1 LWEFVAGEWRYDNSF
16 LNAGMT
22 VEKKTHLNSESELP
36 LSKTR
41 LKQQMHALQDIGEQ
55 LVQLDLKRLT
65 ELSLPEALTEALIEA
80 KRMRKHGAIRRQMQ
94 LIGKLMRN
102 VDATPIKQK
111 LEAWN
116 GVALQQTAW
125 LHGLERWRE
134 RLLSDE
140 QALGEFA
147 QQFPAADL
155 QQLRVLVRNAQ
166 KERLANK
173 PPKSFRALFQEL
185 QKIIPQTV
193 EEAGSVPEE

>member
-1 LWEFVAGEWRYDNSF
+1 
-16 LNAGMT
+16 MT
-22 VEKKTHLNSESELP
+22 VEKNTALNSESELP

-55 LVQLDLKRLT
+55 LIQLDLKRLT
-65 ELSLPEALTEALIEA
+65 ELSLPEALTEAILEA

-94 LIGKLMRN
+94 FIGKLMRN

-140 QALGEFA
+140 QALGELA

-155 QQLRVLVRNAQ
+155 QQLRALVRNAR

-193 EEAGSVPEE
+193 EEAGSVRDE

>member
-1 LWEFVAGEWRYDNSF
+1 
-16 LNAGMT
+16 MT
-22 VEKKTHLNSESELP
+22 VEKNTPLNSESELP

-55 LVQLDLKRLT
+55 LIQLDLRRLT
-65 ELSLPEALTEALIEA
+65 ELSLPEALTEAILEA

-94 LIGKLMRN
+94 FIGKLMRN

-116 GVALQQTAW
+116 NVSLQQTAW

-140 QALGEFA
+140 QALGELA

-155 QQLRVLVRNAQ
+155 QQLRALVRNAH

-193 EEAGSVPEE
+193 EEAGSVRDEQEG

>member
-1 LWEFVAGEWRYDNSF
+1 
-16 LNAGMT
+16 MT
-22 VEKKTHLNSESELP
+22 VEKNTPLNSESELP
-36 LSKTR
+36 PSKTR

-55 LVQLDLKRLT
+55 LIQLDLRRLT
-65 ELSLPEALTEALIEA
+65 ELNLPEALTEAILEA

-94 LIGKLMRN
+94 FIGKLMRN
-102 VDATPIKQK
+102 IDATPIKQK

-116 GVALQQTAW
+116 NISLQQTAW

-140 QALGEFA
+140 QALGELA

-155 QQLRVLVRNAQ
+155 QQLRALVRNAH
-166 KERLANK
+166 KERVANK

-193 EEAGSVPEE
+193 EEAGPIRDEQGG

>member
-1 LWEFVAGEWRYDNSF
+1 
-16 LNAGMT
+16 M
-22 VEKKTHLNSESELP
+22 EKNTPLNSESELP
-36 LSKTR
+36 PSKTR

-55 LVQLDLKRLT
+55 LIQLDLRRLT
-65 ELSLPEALTEALIEA
+65 ELSLPEGLTEAILEA

-94 LIGKLMRN
+94 FIGKLMRN

-116 GVALQQTAW
+116 NVSLQQTAW

-140 QALGEFA
+140 QALGELA

-155 QQLRVLVRNAQ
+155 QQLRTLVRNAH

-173 PPKSFRALFQEL
+173 PPKSFRTLFQEL

-193 EEAGSVPEE
+193 EEAGPIRSE

>member
-1 LWEFVAGEWRYDNSF
+1 
-16 LNAGMT
+16 M
-22 VEKKTHLNSESELP
+22 EKNTPLNSESELP
-36 LSKTR
+36 PSKTR

-55 LVQLDLKRLT
+55 LIQLDLRRLT
-65 ELSLPEALTEALIEA
+65 ELSLPEGLTEAILEA

-94 LIGKLMRN
+94 FIGKLMRN

-116 GVALQQTAW
+116 NVSLQQTAW

-140 QALGEFA
+140 QALGELA

-155 QQLRVLVRNAQ
+155 QQLRTLVRNAH

-193 EEAGSVPEE
+193 EEAGPIRSE